1 MIVDQY
7 FRLSSKLSALLFKKI
22 LLIG

>member
-22 LLIG
+22 LLLG